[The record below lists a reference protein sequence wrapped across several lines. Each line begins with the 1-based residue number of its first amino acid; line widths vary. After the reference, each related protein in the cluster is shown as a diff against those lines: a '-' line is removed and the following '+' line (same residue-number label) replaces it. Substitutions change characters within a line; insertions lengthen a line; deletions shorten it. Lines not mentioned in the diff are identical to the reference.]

1 MALIDGGKY
10 EFKFLKKKKN
20 GTWETEEEMMK
31 RVDRED
37 KQYEKKEY
45 DNNIKRIMKKGF
57 SKEQAKYLHQ
67 LEINIKNAYYHK
79 SLHDMVF

>member
-10 EFKFLKKKKN
+10 EFKFPKKKKD

-31 RVDRED
+31 RVDKED
-37 KQYEKKEY
+37 AQYEKKER

-57 SKEQAKYLHQ
+57 SREQAKYLRE
-67 LEINIKNAYYHK
+67 LEIGIRDAYYHK
-79 SLHDMVF
+79 SLNDRVF